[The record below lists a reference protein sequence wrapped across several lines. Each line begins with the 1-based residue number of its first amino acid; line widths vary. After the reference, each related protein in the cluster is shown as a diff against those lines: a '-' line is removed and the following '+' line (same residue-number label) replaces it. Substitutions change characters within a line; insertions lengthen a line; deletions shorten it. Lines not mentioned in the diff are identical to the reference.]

1 MLHREREEKVVKGRL
16 TENGFIWGITEMA
29 VIIHFSQAGQLQNA
43 GSEVGRA
50 RFNFLARALTYT
62 FLNVINLINFT
73 GSQIPHLKNGM
84 VDLGECSC
92 LTLV

>member
-1 MLHREREEKVVKGRL
+1 MMLHREREEKVVKGRL
-16 TENGFIWGITEMA
+16 TVNSFIWGINEMA

-43 GSEVGRA
+43 GSEVRRA
-50 RFNFLARALTYT
+50 RFNFLTYT

-73 GSQIPHLKNGM
+73 ESQIPHLKYGM

>member
-1 MLHREREEKVVKGRL
+1 
-16 TENGFIWGITEMA
+16 MA

-43 GSEVGRA
+43 GSEVRRA
-50 RFNFLARALTYT
+50 RFNFLARALTYYT

-73 GSQIPHLKNGM
+73 GSQIPHLKNWM

>member
-1 MLHREREEKVVKGRL
+1 
-16 TENGFIWGITEMA
+16 MA

-43 GSEVGRA
+43 GSEVRRA
-50 RFNFLARALTYT
+50 RFNFLTYT

-73 GSQIPHLKNGM
+73 ESQIPHLKYGM